1 VIQPVAAVAVALGG
15 AVLALLPGQIPGAGL
30 AAIGDMTSPA
40 FFPILAALLVLA
52 AGAALLLRPAAPVP
66 AEADA
71 EDAGGIGKPLIFAAM
86 MIGGALLTPV
96 LGGLLTLFLLM
107 CGAAAI
113 AGARRPVPTLLVAA
127 CGVLVV
133 HLLFER
139 TLKVLLPPGLLF
151 G

>member
-1 VIQPVAAVAVALGG
+1 VIQPVAVVALALGG
-15 AVLALLPGQIPGAGL
+15 AVLALLPSQIPGAGVS
-30 AAIGDMTSPA
+30 AIGDMTSPA

-52 AGAALLLRPAAPVP
+52 AGAALLRRPAAQGPTETEEP
-66 AEADA
+66 
-71 EDAGGIGKPLIFAAM
+71 GGIGRPLLFAAM
-86 MIGGALLTPV
+86 MIGGAALTPV
-96 LGGLLTLFLLM
+96 LGGLFTLFLLM

-113 AGARRPVPTLLVAA
+113 AGARRKLPTLVLAA
-127 CGVLVV
+127 SGVLVV

>member
-1 VIQPVAAVAVALGG
+1 MIQPVAVVALALGG

-52 AGAALLLRPAAPVP
+52 SGIALLPRPAA
-66 AEADA
+66 AEAADA
-71 EDAGGIGKPLIFAAM
+71 EETGGIGKPLIFAAM
-86 MIGGALLTPV
+86 MIGGALLAPV

-113 AGARRPVPTLLVAA
+113 GGARRPVPTLVLAA

-139 TLKVLLPPGLLF
+139 TLQVLLPPGLLF